1 MENFLVLL
9 DSKDVEKSIA
19 KGIVKGFLAVC
30 AIHGVA
36 KYALK
41 KIEKKLDEDK
51 KASEVEEVTDE
62 NSDEE

>member
-30 AIHGVA
+30 AINGVA
-36 KYALK
+36 KFALK
-41 KIEKKLDEDK
+41 EIEKREEAK

-62 NSDEE
+62 E